1 MWEKHCPVILP
12 LFLQVILLCFCLFHF
27 VAFLAVTLFG
37 GLGKEKI
44 KKAIFP
50 GRQGHCLNLLIIK
63 YQLTVKKRKTAFQP
77 TLSTINN
84 QFLQF

>member
-1 MWEKHCPVILP
+1 MYDADGRKTRSVY
-12 LFLQVILLCFCLFHF
+12 
-27 VAFLAVTLFG
+27 
-37 GLGKEKI
+37 
-44 KKAIFP
+44 KKRRLSGI

-63 YQLTVKKRKTAFQP
+63 YQLTVKNRKTAFQP

>member
-1 MWEKHCPVILP
+1 MTFRH
-12 LFLQVILLCFCLFHF
+12 
-27 VAFLAVTLFG
+27 
-37 GLGKEKI
+37 
-44 KKAIFP
+44 KKRLSIP

>member
-1 MWEKHCPVILP
+1 M
-12 LFLQVILLCFCLFHF
+12 
-27 VAFLAVTLFG
+27 
-37 GLGKEKI
+37 
-44 KKAIFP
+44 